1 MPMEGILMSIRMT
14 AATFGLAATFLAA
27 CGVKTKTT
35 ELAGGGNRAATCE
48 AVIVGYDSRADIPS
62 DYYEVGFIEAEANSV
77 YTTDKKVNDQIRKR
91 AAQMGATAI
100 IVNPVS
106 EAKQGVKVLG
116 EALGANSATSKA
128 SALAIYIPAQADRV
142 TQLCGR

>member
-1 MPMEGILMSIRMT
+1 MSMRIT
-14 AATFGLAATFLAA
+14 AAAIAATLLAA

-35 ELAGGGNRAATCE
+35 ELAGGGNRPATCE
-48 AVIVGYDSRADIPS
+48 AVIEGYDSRADIPA

-77 YTTDKKVNDQIRKR
+77 YTTDKKINDQIKKK

-106 EAKQGVKVLG
+106 EAKSGVKVLG
-116 EALGANSATSKA
+116 EALGTGSASSKA
-128 SALAIYIPAQADRV
+128 SALAIYIPAQAPRV
-142 TQLCGR
+142 TQLCGK